1 MATSGSKTITVTSWD
16 SLVFNWSA
24 TGQSVAN
31 NTTTV
36 AWNMKLVSTSSGR
49 IDSSASKSWSVTVN
63 GTKYSGTNTVG
74 ISNNSTKTLAS
85 GTTVIKHNDDGTKSF
100 NYSFSQEFG
109 ITFSGSSIGTIS
121 GSGSGTL
128 NTIARASQP
137 SCVTWPEHTQ
147 NVGEFGD
154 EISIHMN
161 RKSSSFTHTVRYQ
174 FGSQSGTIAT
184 GVGTGTTW
192 VIPLTLMNLIPS
204 ATKGSGTIYVDTYN
218 GSTKV
223 GTKSCGFTATVPASV
238 KPTCALTVTDSTGY
252 STTYGNPVKGL
263 SKFKVVVTPTLAYK
277 SAIKVYNTSANG
289 SKYTAA
295 SFTTGVLKSSGT
307 LTVSTTVTDNRG
319 RTGTASKS
327 LTVLNYTAP
336 SISKLT
342 VGRCDSDGT
351 ANEQGAY
358 VKVTFSATV
367 TALNN
372 RNTAT
377 YKVRYK
383 KSTATSFTEAT
394 ISAIQDTY
402 TVTNH
407 GYTFAAD
414 TGSSYDV
421 EVVVTDNHGTAT
433 RTTSASTA
441 FTLMHW
447 NTDGTGMGIGKVSEK
462 SNTLE
467 VGLDAE
473 FHGSTMQVGNSF
485 SYQPGAF
492 SGEKGY
498 TVLAVI
504 TLNALNVN
512 APIVFKINRRG
523 ALCPMQVYVRFASS
537 STTTDPD
544 LASITYEGDNFGV
557 FMVKVATSTWKLYV
571 DNTTGWSNP
580 CLQEWFTTDNQMA
593 RMSIDFPSEQV
604 ATLPT
609 PYYRATP
616 VVSQSILDCFMPVGY
631 ILLMYSH
638 ANPNTMFP
646 GTTWVRIENAFLWGC
661 DADGGIGTTGG
672 EKTHT
677 LTVNELP
684 THTHAI
690 PVANTATGS
699 TDASNKI
706 RYNNNDTSYVG
717 TIASNSTGGGEAHN
731 NMPPYIQVSIWR
743 RTA

>member
-1 MATSGSKTITVTSWD
+1 MATSGSKSVTVTSWD
-16 SLVFNWSA
+16 SLVFSWSVS
-24 TGQSVAN
+24 GQSIAN
-31 NTTTV
+31 NTSTV
-36 AWNMKLVSTSSGR
+36 TWAMKLVSTSSGR

-85 GTTVIKHNDDGTKSF
+85 GSTTIKHNDDGTKSF

-192 VIPLTLMNLIPS
+192 VIPLTLMNLIPN

-223 GTKSCGFTATVPASV
+223 GTKSCGFTATVPSSV
-238 KPTCALTVTDSTGY
+238 KPTCTVSVTDSTGY
-252 STTYGNPVKGL
+252 SSTYGSPVKGL
-263 SKFKVVVTPTLAYK
+263 SKFKVTVTPTLAYK
-277 SAIKVYNTSANG
+277 SAIKAYSTTANG
-289 SKYTAA
+289 SKYTSA
-295 SFTTGVLKSSGT
+295 SFTTGVLSASGT
-307 LTVSTTVTDNRG
+307 LKVSATVTDNRG
-319 RTGTASKS
+319 RSGSASKNVA
-327 LTVLNYTAP
+327 VLDYTPP

-342 VGRCDSDGT
+342 VGRCNSNGT
-351 ANEQGAY
+351 ANEQGDH
-358 VKVTFSATV
+358 VKVTFSAAV

-372 RNTAT
+372 KNKAT

-383 KSTATSFTEAT
+383 KSADSTFTEVT
-394 ISAIQDTY
+394 ITAIQDTY
-402 TVTNH
+402 AVTNRT
-407 GYTFAAD
+407 YTFAAD

-421 EVVVTDNHGTAT
+421 EVSVVDNHATAT

-473 FHGSTMQVGNSF
+473 FHGSNMFAGNSF
-485 SYQPGAF
+485 AFQPSAF

-498 TVLAVI
+498 TLLAVI
-504 TLNALNVN
+504 TLTTLNVN
-512 APIVFKINRRG
+512 APIVFTINRRG

-544 LASITYEGDNFGV
+544 LGSITYEGDNYGAFL
-557 FMVKVATSTWKLYV
+557 VKSATSTWKLYV

-580 CLQEWFTTDNQMA
+580 CLQDWFTTDNQMA
-593 RMSIDFPSEQV
+593 RLSITFPSEQV
-604 ATLPT
+604 TELPT

-616 VVSQSILDCFMPVGY
+616 VKMRSILDYIYPVGSIY
-631 ILLMYSH
+631 LSYSH
-638 ANPNTMFP
+638 VDPATLF
-646 GTTWVRIENAFLWGC
+646 GGTWVRITNRFLWGC
-661 DADGGIGTTGG
+661 DADGDIGVTGG
-672 EKTHT
+672 EKTVT
-677 LTVNELP
+677 LTANQIP
-684 THTHAI
+684 SHNHGGTYTNAGAATKTHAWL
-690 PVANTATGS
+690 ASGGS
-699 TDASNKI
+699 AMA
-706 RYNNNDTSYVG
+706 YDTV
-717 TIASNSTGGGEAHN
+717 NTGGGQAHN